1 MCVRAVISRSR
12 HSIYTAPHK
21 PSSTVFTD
29 LALIDVDMIENYDL
43 LGTWFL
49 DL

>member
-21 PSSTVFTD
+21 PSSAVFTG
-29 LALIDVDMIENYDL
+29 LALIDMMENYDL
-43 LGTWFL
+43 LGTWFP